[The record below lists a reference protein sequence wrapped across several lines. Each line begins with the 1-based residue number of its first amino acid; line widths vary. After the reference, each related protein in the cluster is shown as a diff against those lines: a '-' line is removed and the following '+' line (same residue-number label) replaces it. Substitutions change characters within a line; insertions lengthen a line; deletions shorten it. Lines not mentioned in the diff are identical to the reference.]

1 MSLVIHA
8 VFDFL
13 TFLLFCLI
21 IGTLL
26 LNASDSLSK
35 INCKQFEDWFLV
47 NKCRPNPHD
56 LKHLESAR

>member
-1 MSLVIHA
+1 MSLVIHD

-13 TFLLFCLI
+13 TLLLLCLI

-35 INCKQFEDWFLV
+35 
-47 NKCRPNPHD
+47 NK
-56 LKHLESAR
+56 L